1 MGRIHS
7 VVEGVT
13 DMQRFFSFLAGVFS
27 GLIVGAVVALLLA
40 PMSGDDL
47 RKQMQERSDELV
59 SDVKSAIE
67 EERKKLQDELE
78 SLKRGEIPVT

>member
-1 MGRIHS
+1 
-7 VVEGVT
+7 
-13 DMQRFFSFLAGVFS
+13 MQRFFSFLAGVFS

-47 RKQMQERSDELV
+47 RKQMQERSNELV
-59 SDVKSAIE
+59 SEVKSAVE

>member
-1 MGRIHS
+1 
-7 VVEGVT
+7 
-13 DMQRFFSFLAGVFS
+13 MQRFFSFLAGIFA

-47 RKQMQERSDELV
+47 RKQMQERSNELV
-59 SDVKSAIE
+59 SDVKSAID

>member
-13 DMQRFFSFLAGVFS
+13 DMQRFFSFLAGMFA

-40 PMSGDDL
+40 PTSGDDL
-47 RKQMQERSDELV
+47 RKQMQERSNELV

-78 SLKRGEIPVT
+78 TLKRGEIPVT

>member
-1 MGRIHS
+1 MGCIHS

-13 DMQRFFSFLAGVFS
+13 DMQRFFSFLAGVFA

-47 RKQMQERSDELV
+47 RQQMQERSNELV
-59 SDVKSAIE
+59 TDVKSAID

>member
-13 DMQRFFSFLAGVFS
+13 AMQRFFSFLAGVFS

>member
-1 MGRIHS
+1 
-7 VVEGVT
+7 
-13 DMQRFFSFLAGVFS
+13 MQRFFSFLAGVFS

>member
-13 DMQRFFSFLAGVFS
+13 DMQRFFSFLAGVFA

-47 RKQMQERSDELV
+47 RQQMQERSNELV

>member
-1 MGRIHS
+1 MSRIHS

-13 DMQRFFSFLAGVFS
+13 AMQRFFSFLAGVFA
-27 GLIVGAVVALLLA
+27 GLIVGAIVALLLA

>member
-1 MGRIHS
+1 
-7 VVEGVT
+7 
-13 DMQRFFSFLAGVFS
+13 MQRFFSFLAGIFA

-47 RKQMQERSDELV
+47 RKQMQERSNELV
-59 SDVKSAIE
+59 GDVKSAIE